1 MKKKITAIILAAG
14 KGSRMNSDIEKQFML
29 LEDKPLLYYSLN
41 TFQNS
46 LVDSII
52 LVVSENHISYC
63 QEQIVDK
70 YSFTKVDR
78 IVAGGKERYNSV
90 HKGLIASED
99 ADYVVIHDGARPF
112 VTKDMIAKSVAVL
125 ESYDGCTVGMP
136 VKDTI
141 KVVNEHTEGIDT
153 PNRESLWQIQT
164 PQTFKRDKLLEA
176 YDKMFTD
183 NHGNITDDTMIIE
196 RYNASKIK
204 VLKGDYTNIK
214 ITTPED
220 LKIAEIFLKKLL
232 TLED

>member
-1 MKKKITAIILAAG
+1 MKKKITAIVLAAG

-41 TFQNS
+41 TFQDS
-46 LVDSII
+46 IVDNII

-70 YSFTKVDR
+70 YNFTKVDK

-90 HKGLIASED
+90 YEGLTSTKD
-99 ADYVVIHDGARPF
+99 TDYVVIHDGARPF
-112 VTKDMIAKSVAVL
+112 VTKDMIEKCIEVL

-141 KVVNEHTEGIDT
+141 KVVNENTEGIDT

-164 PQTFKRDKLLEA
+164 PQTFKKDKLLEA
-176 YDKMFTD
+176 YDKMFSD
-183 NHGNITDDTMIIE
+183 NYGNITDDTMIME
-196 RYNASKIK
+196 RYNTSKIK